1 MKDRCKLDFFFLLEY
16 VDGETFTESSS
27 AIGLNNIT
35 GAGKPVTI
43 LLAKSS
49 ERYRLQSDSF
59 ASLSL
64 LIELMIFRLKMH
76 YSDNGEFHVFYNSS
90 LPANDVILY
99 VNNHFKRRQRVSQL
113 EVGTIFSTILKAFPR
128 HSPLIRF

>member
-1 MKDRCKLDFFFLLEY
+1 MTLWKATVDLINFFSEY
-16 VDGETFTESSS
+16 IDGEIFSQSSS
-27 AIGLNNIT
+27 AIGINNIT
-35 GAGKPVTI
+35 GGQTVTI

-64 LIELMIFRLKMH
+64 LIELMIRRLKIH
-76 YSDNGEFHVFYNSS
+76 HTDNSEFRVFYNSS

-99 VNNHFKRRQRVSQL
+99 VNNHFKKRQRVNQL
-113 EVGTIFSTILKAFPR
+113 QVSTNF
-128 HSPLIRF
+128 